1 MCNRATSDA
10 VRMVM
15 RRLRMPVTEENMR
28 SVMDREGFR
37 DEVADV
43 SLGLFQS
50 DVAKMNDRR

>member
-1 MCNRATSDA
+1 
-10 VRMVM
+10 
-15 RRLRMPVTEENMR
+15 
-28 SVMDREGFR
+28 MDREGFR